1 MLFQKVDSSQLD
13 LWADAVKRAGDD
25 VEFWR
30 EIVGVGSK
38 DRQEDKNLFRVLEWG
53 GMEII

>member
-1 MLFQKVDSSQLD
+1 MLFQKVDSSQLN
-13 LWADAVKRAGDD
+13 LWSEAAKRADDD

-30 EIVGVGSK
+30 DIVGVENK
-38 DRQEDKNLFRVLEWG
+38 DRQEDKNIFRVLEWG

>member
-1 MLFQKVDSSQLD
+1 MLFQKVDIGQLD
-13 LWADAVKRAGDD
+13 LWAEAAKRAKVD

-30 EIVGVGSK
+30 DIVGVEIK